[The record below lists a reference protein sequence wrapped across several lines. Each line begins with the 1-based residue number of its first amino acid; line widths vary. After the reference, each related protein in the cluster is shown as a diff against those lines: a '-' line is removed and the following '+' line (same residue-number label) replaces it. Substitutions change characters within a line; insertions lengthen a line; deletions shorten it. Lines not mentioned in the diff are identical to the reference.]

1 MSKQSQT
8 FNIFSLPSRLF
19 KYYGYDTKLN
29 TKRIGG
35 EIYLA
40 CPYDFND
47 PCDCQRE
54 IINNSQQRVEDKGKD
69 WLKQKMKELE
79 FIDIECEE
87 LANSLLTDDSNVK
100 LVHRRMLERLGIL
113 CMTSTQSDTLMWGY
127 YANNEGLCI
136 EYDVT
141 KIVRNIVIGYINK
154 MSYTTTRYLYEDV
167 KYYQIPEQ
175 RTPTLSSHTLKK
187 TIEIIRKM
195 DTKKINNRYLAE
207 QNNDLNILNFARNVL
222 LKRIY
227 AQSIIYNISPDGSP
241 SPLFFNRTDKASET
255 KYFRKTKTWK
265 HEDEFRFIVSLGGRL
280 AINIGKECIKN
291 IYLGC
296 NMSNERII
304 AIAYLMAK
312 NNLNAGLYKM
322 KRLKNCGL
330 TPQSLEW
337 TTYRNHMDLFEK
349 DLNDKFPDN

>member
-1 MSKQSQT
+1 MPKQPQT
-8 FNIFSLPSRLF
+8 FSIFNLPSRLF

-29 TKRIGG
+29 VKRIGG
-35 EIYLA
+35 EVYLA

-47 PCDCQRE
+47 PCDCQRDV
-54 IINNSQQRVEDKGKD
+54 INNSQQRVDSKGMD
-69 WLKQKMKELE
+69 WLKRKMKELD
-79 FIDIECEE
+79 FSDVECDD
-87 LANSLLTDDSNVK
+87 LANSLLANDSNVK
-100 LVHRRMLERLGIL
+100 LIHRRMLERLGIL
-113 CMTSTQSDTLMWGY
+113 CMTSTQSDSLMWGY

-154 MSYTTTRYLYEDV
+154 MSFTTTRYLYQDE
-167 KYYQIPEQ
+167 KYFQIPEQ
-175 RTPTLSSHTLKK
+175 RTPTLCSDNLKK
-187 TIEIIRKM
+187 AKEIIRRI
-195 DTKKINNRYLAE
+195 DIKKITNRYLAE
-207 QNNDLNILNFARNVL
+207 QKNDLNILNFAINVL

-322 KRLKNCGL
+322 RRLKNCGL
-330 TPQSLEW
+330 APQSIEW
-337 TTYRNHMDLFEK
+337 TIYKDHMDLFEK
-349 DLNDKFPDN
+349 HLNDNFPED